1 MTTVYSGKDRTAY
14 IIENL
19 IGQTSETIVYTVG
32 EYIQYTFPVKVNI
45 STYIIEFAEDS
56 KPAAWSIY
64 AKSIQGYWRSLD
76 SKEFINENDRFT
88 LDNNFPTSFY
98 QGNVSYQY
106 MTDTVRLHIHASTGT
121 SVKIKDFKIYDDKGV
136 HRHFLIPFCTTT
148 NGHKHTGSLNFSHI
162 DNCSLNADLNTDFFA
177 LSHNMIVI
185 ENGMADTIFK

>member
-1 MTTVYSGKDRTAY
+1 MTTLYAGKYKTAY

-19 IGQTSETIVYTVG
+19 VGQRGSDPELVAG

-45 STYIIEFAEDS
+45 TTYRIEFAEDS

-64 AKSIQGYWRSLD
+64 AKTIQGYWRPLD

-88 LDNNFPTSFY
+88 LADNFPTSFY
-98 QGNVSYQY
+98 QGNVKYQY
-106 MTDTVRLHIHASTGT
+106 MTDTIRLHIHASTGT
-121 SVKIKDFKIYDDKGV
+121 SVKIKDFKIYDDKGI
-136 HRHFLIPFCTTT
+136 HRNFLLPFCTTT
-148 NGHKHTGSLNFSHI
+148 NGHAHTGSLNFSHV
-162 DNCSLNADLNTDFFA
+162 DNCSLNADLNADFFA